1 MSDSIEKIYCC
12 DRGYNNDPLAMAA
25 MMGRNGGFGNNFA
38 ELFVLLLATRMF
50 GGFGFGGFGEG
61 GFGFGQGQQNI
72 EMQNQLQA
80 IRTQLQDNQ
89 NLNCLQRA
97 VDGNAAD
104 LRQLSNTLNCDFN
117 TLQQCCC
124 DLKQAMATIG
134 GQIGYSKEAV
144 INAVNSGDCQVI
156 QAIKDCCCTTQ
167 KELIQ
172 MAGDIKL
179 QNCQQTGELRN
190 GQRDLGQAITQGF
203 AQSSYETKSQ
213 TCEII
218 QAINEAQR
226 KTNDLLTGHWSNEQ
240 AREIQ
245 DLKNEIS
252 QLKQTEAIT
261 AAVMSRVS
269 HLGGNNCGCGC
280 NNGCSF

>member
-1 MSDSIEKIYCC
+1 MDSIEKIYCC
-12 DRGYNNDPLAMAA
+12 DRGTNDPLAMAA
-25 MMGRNGGFGNNFA
+25 MFGRNNGFGNNFA
-38 ELFVLLLATRMF
+38 ELFILLLATRMF
-50 GGFGFGGFGEG
+50 GGFGGFGNE
-61 GFGFGQGQQNI
+61 GFGFGQGQQNV

-104 LRQLSNTLNCDFN
+104 IRQLSNTLGCDFN

-203 AQSSYETKSQ
+203 SQSSFQAQQDK
-213 TCEII
+213 CEII
-218 QAINEAQR
+218 RAGELNTQRIIDTMQA
-226 KTNDLLTGHWSNEQ
+226 HWAEEKNTQ
-240 AREIQ
+240 IL
-245 DLKNEIS
+245 DLKNKLANAE
-252 QLKQTEAIT
+252 LYEKLRAG
-261 AAVMSRVS
+261 
-269 HLGGNNCGCGC
+269 GGNGSCCGNGCG
-280 NNGCSF
+280 NGCGF

>member
-1 MSDSIEKIYCC
+1 MDTSTIEKIYCC
-12 DRGYNNDPLAMAA
+12 DRGNYNDPLAMAA
-25 MMGRNGGFGNNFA
+25 MFGRNNGFGNNFA
-38 ELFVLLLATRMF
+38 ELFILLLATRMF
-50 GGFGFGGFGEG
+50 GGFGCFGGE

-97 VDGNAAD
+97 VDGNTAD
-104 LRQLSNTLNCDFN
+104 IRQLSNTLNCDFN

-213 TCEII
+213 TCEIL
-218 QAINEAQR
+218 QAIKDAQQ
-226 KTNDLLTGHWSNEQ
+226 KTSDMLNTKWTNDQ

-252 QLKQTEAIT
+252 KLKQTETIT
-261 AAVMSRVS
+261 AAVMARF
-269 HLGGNNCGCGC
+269 GGNNCGCGC

>member
-1 MSDSIEKIYCC
+1 MDTSTIEKIYCC
-12 DRGYNNDPLAMAA
+12 DRGNYNDPLAMAA
-25 MMGRNGGFGNNFA
+25 MFGRNGGFGNNFA

-50 GGFGFGGFGEG
+50 GGFGGFGGE

-97 VDGNAAD
+97 VDGNTAD

-218 QAINEAQR
+218 QAIKDAQQ
-226 KTNDLLTGHWSNEQ
+226 KTSDMLNTKWSNDQ

-252 QLKQTEAIT
+252 QLKQTETIT
-261 AAVMSRVS
+261 AAVMARF
-269 HLGGNNCGCGC
+269 GGNNCGC